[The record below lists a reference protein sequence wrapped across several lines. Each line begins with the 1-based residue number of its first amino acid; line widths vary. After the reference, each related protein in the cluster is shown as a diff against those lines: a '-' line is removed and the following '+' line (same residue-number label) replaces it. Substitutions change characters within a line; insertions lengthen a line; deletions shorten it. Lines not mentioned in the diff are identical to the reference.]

1 MLSRRLTGLFA
12 LFLCL
17 TAIGGCRLQSP
28 TSSVDG
34 VAVQKISFNG
44 EKFTVVEINLQRANL
59 QLFWKRSNGSRF
71 GNFDAIKSYLHQSS
85 QHLIFAANAGMYNT
99 NFDPCGLEVEGG
111 LELAPLNLNDGH
123 GNFYLKPNG
132 VFFVTDGQARIVDST
147 QYPGTTDNMRLATQS
162 GPLLVSAGKINPQF
176 KPASDSRKIRSGV
189 GVAAGDKVIFA
200 ISDGPVTLNEF
211 ALLFRDRLNCPNA
224 LFLDGTISKFYI
236 PDETKDAGENFSGIL
251 AVTAPDE
258 NK

>member
-1 MLSRRLTGLFA
+1 LTGLFA
-12 LFLCL
+12 LILCL
-17 TAIGGCRLQSP
+17 TAIEGCRRQP
-28 TSSVDG
+28 PASSGDG
-34 VAVQKISFNG
+34 VAVQKISFDG

-59 QLFWKRSNGSRF
+59 QLFWKKSNGSRF
-71 GNFDAIKSYLHQSS
+71 GNFNAIKSYLHQSS
-85 QHLIFAANAGMYNT
+85 QHLIFAANAGMYNP

-111 LELAPLNLNDGH
+111 QELAPLNLKDGH

-147 QYPGTTDNMRLATQS
+147 QYPGTTDNIRLATQS

-176 KPASDSRKIRSGV
+176 KPASDSQKIRSGV
-189 GVAAGDKVIFA
+189 GIAAANNVIFA
-200 ISDGPVTLNEF
+200 ISDGPVTFNEF
-211 ALLFRDRLNCPNA
+211 ALLFRDRLSCPDA
-224 LFLDGTISKFYI
+224 LYLDGVISRFYV
-236 PDETKDAGENFSGIL
+236 PGENKDVDGNFSGML